1 MVSSHVLYLVINHS
15 PNAYLGR
22 HLLKEKRMSCN
33 DSNLI
38 WLDLEMTGLEPKVDV
53 ILEIATIVTDSQL
66 NILAEGPVFAIH
78 QTDQILDNMSDWC
91 IEHHGKSGLTQRCRD
106 SKTDLVTATQQ
117 TLQFVEQFVAKGKS
131 PMCGNSIGQD
141 RRFINKYMPDFEEY
155 FHYRNLDVSTI
166 KELARRWKPEVLDK
180 VVKTGAHL
188 ALDDIRESIAELKV
202 YQAHFFNL

>member
-1 MVSSHVLYLVINHS
+1 MTCS
-15 PNAYLGR
+15 
-22 HLLKEKRMSCN
+22 

-38 WLDLEMTGLEPKVDV
+38 WLDLEMTGLEPETDV

-66 NILAEGPVFAIH
+66 NIIAQGPVFAIS
-78 QTDQILDNMSDWC
+78 QPDNVLDNMSEWC

-106 SKTDLVTATQQ
+106 SEITLSEATKQ
-117 TLQFVEQFVAKGKS
+117 TLSFVKQHVTEGKS

-141 RRFINKYMPDFEEY
+141 RRFINKYMPDFEDF

-188 ALDDIRESIAELKV
+188 ALDDIKESIAELKV
-202 YQAHFFNL
+202 YRQYFFKE